1 MHRCDGPEDNHALI
15 ISPDDPIGARQHNL
29 TLREHEMND
38 SNPKKVAAETKR
50 YQEEINVIDQRYKVE
65 LARADE
71 RKQRDLEIA
80 KQRHANRLRQIKT
93 METLD
98 NQG

>member
-1 MHRCDGPEDNHALI
+1 MYN
-15 ISPDDPIGARQHNL
+15 
-29 TLREHEMND
+29 

-50 YQEEINVIDQRYKVE
+50 YQEEINTIDQRYKVE